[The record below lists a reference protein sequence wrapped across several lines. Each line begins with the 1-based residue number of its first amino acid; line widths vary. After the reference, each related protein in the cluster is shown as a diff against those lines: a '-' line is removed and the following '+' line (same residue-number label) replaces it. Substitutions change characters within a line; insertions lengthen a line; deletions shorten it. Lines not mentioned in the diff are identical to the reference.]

1 MKSKRQM
8 IDEIVDKSIKE
19 NDRLYKYELQI
30 KSKAFVEHLYRWYIL
45 GESVEQYDL
54 T

>member
-19 NDRLYKYELQI
+19 NDRFYKYELQI
-30 KSKAFVEHLYRWYIL
+30 KPKAFVEHLYKLYIL
-45 GESVEQYDL
+45 CESVEQYNL